1 MDKDRKIQLQQ
12 DVIEQLSKENAELK
26 KEIKQ
31 LKIEQD
37 ISKDSGME
45 TLTDELREQ
54 IDTYRNFSDEIK
66 KVRKTYID
74 KTEELIKL
82 KNEYKKKMDNLIKSI
97 KKGIK

>member
-26 KEIKQ
+26 KEIEQ

-37 ISKDSGME
+37 ISKDNGME

-54 IDTYRNFSDEIK
+54 IDTYRNLSDEIK

>member
-26 KEIKQ
+26 KEIEQ

-54 IDTYRNFSDEIK
+54 IDTYRNLSDEIK